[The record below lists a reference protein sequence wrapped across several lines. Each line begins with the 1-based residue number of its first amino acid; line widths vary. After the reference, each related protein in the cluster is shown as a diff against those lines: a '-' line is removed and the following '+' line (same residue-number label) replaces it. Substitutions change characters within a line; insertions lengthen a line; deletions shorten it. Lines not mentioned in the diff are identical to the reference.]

1 MQYKWTVLTNTTLSI
16 IMSSMNMYIVLI
28 SLPTIFR
35 GLNINPFAPGEFVY
49 LLWVLMGYSVVLAS
63 ILVTLGRV
71 SDMYG
76 RARMYTWGFIVFTA
90 ASIALSL
97 IPSGTGNTGLLW
109 LIFLRLVQA
118 VGGGILMVNGIPL
131 LTEAFPPN
139 ERGKALGINQISF
152 IIGSFLG
159 LILGGLLSGYDWHL
173 IFVVNVPFAL
183 AGMIWSIFK
192 LKREKGVSRVPLD
205 VPGNVSLAVG
215 LIAISLGLTYAL
227 MPYGNSQLGWWSP
240 WVISS
245 FVIGVA
251 SLIAFVFIER
261 RQVNPLFDLKL
272 FRIKPF
278 TYGTLSLF
286 MNAMARGAIMFL
298 IAIWLQGIYLP
309 LHGISYAQTPF
320 WAGVYMLPMMIGTV
334 ILGPIGGM
342 LTDRYGARPFEVAGM
357 VIIALSLYLLTLLPY
372 NFNLLSFELI
382 LFVNGLGNGLFSAPN
397 TTSIMNALHPKDRA
411 VGNGMRQTINNIGS
425 TISMAL
431 FFTIAITIFTEYVPS
446 QIAMISVQYG
456 LPPQITA
463 FLSSLP
469 ATGLL
474 FAAFLGINPSSAI
487 PGNVQNVLPQSVLK
501 MLDSNTFLPSVLG
514 SPFMTGLRYSLY
526 ISIALVIVGTVF
538 SAMKGK
544 RYIYEELTSSPP

>member
-16 IMSSMNMYIVLI
+16 IMTSMNMYIVLI

-63 ILVTLGRV
+63 ILVTLGRI
-71 SDMYG
+71 SDRYG

-97 IPSGTGNTGLLW
+97 IPSNTGNAGLLW
-109 LIFLRLVQA
+109 IIILRLVQA

-139 ERGKALGINQISF
+139 ERGKALGINQVSF

-183 AGMIWSIFK
+183 AGMIWSIVK
-192 LKREKGVSRVPLD
+192 LKREKGTSKMPID
-205 VPGNVSLAVG
+205 VPGNVALAVG

-227 MPYGNSQLGWWSP
+227 MPYGNSQLGWGSP

-245 FVIGVA
+245 FVIGIV
-251 SLIAFVFIER
+251 SLIAFSFIER
-261 RQVNPLFDLKL
+261 RQQNPLFDLKL

-278 TYGTLSLF
+278 TYGIMSLF
-286 MNAMARGAIMFL
+286 LNAMARGAIMFL

-309 LHGISYAQTPF
+309 LHGISYTQTPF

-357 VIIALSLYLLTLLPY
+357 IVIALSLYFLTLLPY
-372 NFNLLSFELI
+372 NFSIVPFELI

-411 VGNGMRQTINNIGS
+411 VGNGMRQTMNNIGS

-446 QIAMISVQYG
+446 QIATVSAQYG
-456 LPPQITA
+456 LPSQISG

-487 PGNVQNVLPQSVLK
+487 PASVQDTLPQAVIK

-514 SPFMTGLRYSLY
+514 NPFMIGLRYSLY
-526 ISIALVIVGTVF
+526 ISVAMVAVGAVF

-544 RYIYEELTSSPP
+544 RYVYEELVKS